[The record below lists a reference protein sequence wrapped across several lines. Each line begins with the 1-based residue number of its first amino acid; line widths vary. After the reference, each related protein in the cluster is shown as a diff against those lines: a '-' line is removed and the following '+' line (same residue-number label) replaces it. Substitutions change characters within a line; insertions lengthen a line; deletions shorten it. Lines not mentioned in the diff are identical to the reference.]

1 MPMRKHQ
8 PRSQQLYLET
18 RMGIITHTG
27 DWFHTTSEHIEQFV
41 PGLLNERSLDHLVK
55 EAVAWLRS
63 ADSLA
68 LTLVLILLIYIH
80 PFAAA
85 AIAVAFH
92 FFWYRFKSGLVT
104 IYMGKLLKMMNSD
117 GYLLLLSL
125 VIISYI
131 GMQGNYVAG
140 SVGLVFFFLMKLG
153 LLNRLWDKIDEDK
166 ADQLSL
172 NDRVF
177 KMILMK
183 YAIYF
188 DLAPSEVQSM
198 EKKIKELAFNR
209 KQGKG

>member
-1 MPMRKHQ
+1 MRKYES
-8 PRSQQLYLET
+8 RSQQLYLET

-41 PGLLNERSLDHLVK
+41 PGLLKKRPLDHLVE

-80 PFAAA
+80 PLVAVAT
-85 AIAVAFH
+85 AIAFH
-92 FFWYRFKSGLVT
+92 FFWYRFKSALVT
-104 IYMGKLLKMMNSD
+104 IYMGKLLKMMNND

-131 GMQGNYVAG
+131 GMQGNYAAG
-140 SVGLVFFFLMKLG
+140 SVGLVFFFLSKLG
-153 LLNRLWDKIDEDK
+153 LLNRLWDKIDGDK

-188 DLAPSEVQSM
+188 DLAPSEVKGM